1 MTERIFKIRRPE
13 DALLEVEKEFKEL
26 GNIRPIIG
34 VQYML
39 HKGLK
44 YIPTIIMMACDAE
57 VGSYGDTKM
66 EVSREHEELVLKLFL
81 ELEGKV
87 NVRMEKIIGDGTE
100 GAVWPCEILD
110 MKEVRDE
117 AMLLA
122 TSDEIL
128 LSTDTIR
135 DYWIMRRNIEVEI
148 HRSLTRREKKKL
160 QPEEIRRE
168 MEIVNNYLRKWGN
181 FFLKAMEIH
190 RKYPDV
196 RFWFYVTGE

>member
-1 MTERIFKIRRPE
+1 MNFDTEITMNVSPE
-13 DALLEVEKEFKEL
+13 AKREWKKLDYVS
-26 GNIRPIIG
+26 PVIG

-128 LSTDTIR
+128 LSTDNPDDRQTVVREIEAEKGVLTEE
-135 DYWIMRRNIEVEI
+135 NI
-148 HRSLTRREKKKL
+148 KK
-160 QPEEIRRE
+160 R

-196 RFWFYVTGE
+196 RFRFRVTEGE

>member
-1 MTERIFKIRRPE
+1 MQVRHSMNFDTEITMNVSPE
-13 DALLEVEKEFKEL
+13 AKREWKKLDYVS
-26 GNIRPIIG
+26 PVIG

-128 LSTDTIR
+128 LSTDNPDDRQTVVREIEAEKGVLTEE
-135 DYWIMRRNIEVEI
+135 NI
-148 HRSLTRREKKKL
+148 KK
-160 QPEEIRRE
+160 R

-196 RFWFYVTGE
+196 RFRFRVTEGE

>member
-44 YIPTIIMMACDAE
+44 YIPTIIMMACNPW
-57 VGSYGDTKM
+57 GSSYGDTGM
-66 EVSREHEELVLKLFL
+66 NVSRKKKEVVLGIFKDLEKKVKVKIEHDPPFVW
-81 ELEGKV
+81 
-87 NVRMEKIIGDGTE
+87 

-196 RFWFYVTGE
+196 RFRFRVTEGE